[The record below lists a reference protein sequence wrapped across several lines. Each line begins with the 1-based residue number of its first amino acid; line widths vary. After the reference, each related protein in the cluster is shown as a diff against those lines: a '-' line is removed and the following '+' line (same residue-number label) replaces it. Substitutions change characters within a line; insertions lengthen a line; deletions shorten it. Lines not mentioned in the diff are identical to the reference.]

1 MPAKETRKGGARSP
15 SGADTMASTAAI
27 EGRWVDIPPELPPVP
42 KSANEATRR
51 ALLANPGKA
60 APLTST
66 FTNRRAAE
74 RVASNFRRS
83 KPDALDPGAKGSYQ
97 ARAYEAEGS
106 KWGVIVWYDEST
118 P

>member
-1 MPAKETRKGGARSP
+1 MGRHPAGAAP
-15 SGADTMASTAAI
+15 GAEERQRGD
-27 EGRWVDIPPELPPVP
+27 
-42 KSANEATRR
+42 EAT
-51 ALLANPGKA
+51 
-60 APLTST
+60 PLTAT

-83 KPDALDPGAKGSYQ
+83 KPEALGPGAKGSFQ
-97 ARAYEAEGS
+97 ARAYETEGS